1 MHIGIP
7 HIKVILK
14 KNVKG
19 RKSFTCEQHLHAF
32 YILNFR
38 RQIPIPRAKNGAQ
51 IPHLRVILGD
61 QMALHVLRK
70 ITYRTE
76 IYVTWKCHYTSN
88 KAQGVCRPFHPSS
101 NVTPLEFLLI
111 NVKKTRKFRS
121 ISHHPTHPF
130 LTVPNSPPYKFWATL
145 SNSPVPG
152 HINEATIM
160 LSEGVDLSTWSIHY
174 STMILCSGG
183 SREGQNGGLVIG
195 ILNLSGDRF
204 FRSQSSLT

>member
-1 MHIGIP
+1 MHIFDFSLVYNAFFQTIF
-7 HIKVILK
+7 IKLVFLFILHLFIY
-14 KNVKG
+14 
-19 RKSFTCEQHLHAF
+19 FTDGHDL
-32 YILNFR
+32 
-38 RQIPIPRAKNGAQ
+38 
-51 IPHLRVILGD
+51 
-61 QMALHVLRK
+61 
-70 ITYRTE
+70 
-76 IYVTWKCHYTSN
+76 
-88 KAQGVCRPFHPSS
+88 
-101 NVTPLEFLLI
+101 PLEFLLI
-111 NVKKTRKFRS
+111 NVKKTRKFWS
-121 ISHHPTHPF
+121 ISPHPTHPF
-130 LTVPNSPPYKFWATL
+130 HTMPNSPPYKFWATL